1 MPYRFSVLASAIC
14 CVLSVSQSYA
24 VENQANM
31 NEKSNNEVNNSDK
44 SQSTVSKMTPIVV
57 YASTASE
64 VGQSIYNQK
73 QIQNVPNT
81 KKTLT
86 DFLKVNPNVQFG
98 NASLASGQQGE
109 LDASD
114 ISINGALFYENKFLL
129 NNVNIGNSLNPASG
143 STDNTVDGLAGSS
156 LNANINMDL
165 ICELEVLDSNVSA
178 EYGEFTGGVVKA
190 KTCAPKTEIGQVHG
204 KISYD
209 FTSSDWTQ
217 FNYISPEE
225 QEIQENFRREEE
237 RLNEMKRSMIGI
249 GMANNYW
256 YSFFNMISKNI
267 DNLRK
272 IKKETDDILYSMYS
286 A

>member
-1 MPYRFSVLASAIC
+1 MLRISIMPYRFSVLASAIC

-156 LNANINMDL
+156 LNANIRV
-165 ICELEVLDSNVSA
+165 C
-178 EYGEFTGGVVKA
+178 
-190 KTCAPKTEIGQVHG
+190 
-204 KISYD
+204 
-209 FTSSDWTQ
+209 
-217 FNYISPEE
+217 
-225 QEIQENFRREEE
+225 
-237 RLNEMKRSMIGI
+237 
-249 GMANNYW
+249 
-256 YSFFNMISKNI
+256 
-267 DNLRK
+267 
-272 IKKETDDILYSMYS
+272 
-286 A
+286 